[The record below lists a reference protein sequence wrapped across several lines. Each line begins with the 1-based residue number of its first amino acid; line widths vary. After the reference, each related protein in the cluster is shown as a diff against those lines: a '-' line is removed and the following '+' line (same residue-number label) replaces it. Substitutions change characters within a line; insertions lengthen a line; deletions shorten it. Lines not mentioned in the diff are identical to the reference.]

1 MVERAVSV
9 SVQGRVMDLE
19 NAEVVL
25 LRGTG
30 RSIRQVLN
38 LSMPSEAGLAVA
50 VRVPPPPP
58 PFTARRR
65 FSCSS
70 PLLGRSGTSKR
81 RRGVRKRDRLIG

>member
-50 VRVPPPPP
+50 VRVPPPPLP
-58 PFTARRR
+58 
-65 FSCSS
+65 S
-70 PLLGRSGTSKR
+70 PLGDVFPAHHRCSAAAER
-81 RRGVRKRDRLIG
+81 RNVVGGSESEIA